1 MDTNGGLPMG
11 IGTAIR
17 QHRKHQGLT
26 LREVAER
33 AGVDFTYLSKIE
45 NEKPGFEP
53 GADTIRALATAL
65 DVDELELLE
74 MADKA
79 PPELAT
85 IARHASGRR
94 FLRRAREI
102 ASPDDWDALL
112 DVLEARDRE
121 RRRRE

>member
-1 MDTNGGLPMG
+1 M
-11 IGTAIR
+11 
-17 QHRKHQGLT
+17 T
-26 LREVAER
+26 LRALAGR

-53 GADTIRALATAL
+53 GADTLRALAAAL
-65 DVDELELLE
+65 DIDELELLE

-79 PPELAT
+79 PPELAN
-85 IARHASGRR
+85 IAPHASGRR

-112 DVLEARDRE
+112 DVLEARDRA
-121 RRRRE
+121 RRGGH

>member
-1 MDTNGGLPMG
+1 M
-11 IGTAIR
+11 
-17 QHRKHQGLT
+17 T
-26 LREVAER
+26 LRAVAER

-53 GADTIRALATAL
+53 GADTLRALAAAL
-65 DVDELELLE
+65 DMDELEVLE

-79 PPELAT
+79 PPELSK

-102 ASPDDWDALL
+102 ASPEDWDALL
-112 DVLEARDRE
+112 DVLEERDRA
-121 RRRRE
+121 RRKRD

>member
-1 MDTNGGLPMG
+1 MA
-11 IGTAIR
+11 IGQAIR
-17 QHRKHQGLT
+17 RHRKQRGMT
-26 LREVAER
+26 LRSLAEL

-53 GADTIRALATAL
+53 GADTIRGLASALKI
-65 DVDELELLE
+65 DELELLE

-79 PPELAT
+79 PPELGT
-85 IARHASGRR
+85 IPRYASGRR

-112 DVLEARDRE
+112 DVLEARDRA
-121 RRRRE
+121 RRNEG